1 MNIKTLYISYFGI
14 REPLVQTQVVAYLR
28 EIAGGGVTVHL
39 VTFEPNLKQSWTP
52 EQIED
57 ERKKLAAQGIAW
69 HCLAY
74 HKSPSVPATLYD
86 VTVGA
91 RFIRKLVKQ
100 EGINVLHARGHIP
113 VLMAAIA
120 NAAGRDCEII
130 FDIRGLVAEEYADAG
145 IFAHGSPP
153 FRAIKWIEKL
163 GLKKAAQI
171 VVLTNKMRDY
181 LVEER
186 SVEPEIIEVIPCCV
200 DFSRIENAE
209 LKLPP
214 STRFE
219 LIYAGSVSGLYLLE
233 EMCAFFLE
241 LKKRKPDAFFRIL
254 TKHPAEETAK
264 AFQKLGIDA
273 GDYEVLSVKPSEVGT
288 YIRQASLAISFRK
301 STFAQIA
308 ASPTKIPEYL
318 AVGVPVVSNAG
329 IGDTDALIENEKV
342 GVTVSDL
349 SPAGYAQAVDQA
361 LELLQDESLYER
373 CVRVAHSGFDLKS
386 VGRDGYLNVYKKL
399 SQARAVESEGLRGV
413 PTKEQ
418 I

>member
-28 EIAGGGVTVHL
+28 EAASGGVKVHL
-39 VTFEPNLKQSWTP
+39 LTFEPNFKQSWTP
-52 EQIED
+52 EQIAD
-57 ERKKLAAQGIAW
+57 ERKKLAAQGIEW
-69 HCLAY
+69 HALAY

-86 VTVGA
+86 IAVSA
-91 RFIRKLVKQ
+91 RFIRKLVKR

-120 NAAGRDCEII
+120 SAGRESEII

-153 FRAIKWIEKL
+153 FRAIKRIEKL
-163 GLKKAAQI
+163 GLRKAAQI

-181 LVEER
+181 LVNER
-186 SVEPEIIEVIPCCV
+186 AVKPEIIEVIPCCV
-200 DFSRIENAE
+200 DFSRIENAA
-209 LKLPP
+209 LQLAP

-233 EMCAFFLE
+233 EMCEFFLA
-241 LKKRKPDAFFRIL
+241 LKRHKPDAFFRIL

-264 AFQKLGIDA
+264 TFQKMGIDEN
-273 GDYEVLSVKPSEVGT
+273 DFEVLSVKPSEVGT
-288 YIRQASLAISFRK
+288 YIRQSRLAISFRK

-318 AVGVPVVSNAG
+318 AVGVPVVSNEG
-329 IGDTDALIENEKV
+329 IGDTDALIENENV
-342 GVTVSDL
+342 GVIVKDL
-349 SPAGYAQAVDQA
+349 SPEGYAGAVDKA
-361 LELLQDESLYER
+361 LELLQDESLAER
-373 CVRVAHSGFDLKS
+373 CVRVAHSRFDLKT
-386 VGRDGYLNVYKKL
+386 VGRNGYLNVYQRL
-399 SQARAVESEGLRGV
+399 SNAAPVEPENLAGV
-413 PTKEQ
+413 QTGEQ

>member
-1 MNIKTLYISYFGI
+1 VNIKTLYISYFGI

-28 EIAGGGVTVHL
+28 EIADGGVTVHL
-39 VTFEPNLKQSWTP
+39 VTFEPNFKQSWTP
-52 EQIED
+52 EQIEE

-74 HKSPSVPATLYD
+74 HKRPSVPATLYD

-91 RFIRKLVKQ
+91 RFIRKLIRQ

-113 VLMAAIA
+113 VLMASIA
-120 NAAGRDCEII
+120 NARRDGEII

-145 IFAHGSPP
+145 IFPHGSPP

-181 LVEER
+181 LVKER
-186 SVEPEIIEVIPCCV
+186 SVKPEIIEVIPCCV

-209 LKLPP
+209 LRLPP

-264 AFQKLGIDA
+264 AFRKLGI
-273 GDYEVLSVKPSEVGT
+273 GENDYEVLSVKPSEVGT
-288 YIRQASLAISFRK
+288 YIRQARLAISFRK

-361 LELLQDESLYER
+361 LELLLDAALYER

-386 VGRDGYLNVYKKL
+386 VGRNGYLNVYKRL
-399 SQARAVESEGLRGV
+399 SSAFAVESDSLRGV
-413 PTKEQ
+413 PTKER

>member
-28 EIAGGGVTVHL
+28 EAASGGVKVHL

-57 ERKKLAAQGIAW
+57 ERKKLAAQGIVW
-69 HCLAY
+69 HSMAY
-74 HKSPSVPATLYD
+74 HKSPSAPATLYD

-91 RFIRKLVKQ
+91 RFIRKLIRQ
-100 EGINVLHARGHIP
+100 EGINALHARGHIP

-120 NAAGRDCEII
+120 NAGKKCQII

-163 GLKKAAQI
+163 GLRKAAQI

-181 LVEER
+181 LVNER
-186 SVEPEIIEVIPCCV
+186 AVRPEIIEVIPCCV
-200 DFSRIENAE
+200 DFSRLENAE
-209 LKLPP
+209 LKLSP
-214 STRFE
+214 SGRFE

-233 EMCAFFLE
+233 EMCGFFLE

-264 AFQKLGIDA
+264 AFHKLGIDA
-273 GDYEVLSVKPSEVGT
+273 GDFEVLSVKPSEVGA

-329 IGDTDALIENEKV
+329 IGDTDELIENEKV

-349 SPAGYAQAVDQA
+349 SPEGYAQAVDKA
-361 LELLQDESLYER
+361 LELLRDESLYER
-373 CVRVAHSGFDLKS
+373 CVRVAHTGFDLKT
-386 VGRDGYLNVYKKL
+386 VGRNGYLNVYKRL
-399 SQARAVESEGLRGV
+399 SSALAVAPENLPAV

>member
-1 MNIKTLYISYFGI
+1 VNLKTLYISYFGI

-28 EIAGGGVTVHL
+28 EIADGGVTVHL
-39 VTFEPNLKQSWTP
+39 LTFEPNFKQSWTP
-52 EQIED
+52 AQIEE
-57 ERKKLAAQGIAW
+57 ERKKLAAQGIEW

-74 HKSPSVPATLYD
+74 HKSPSAPATLYD

-91 RFIRKLVKQ
+91 KFIRKLIKR
-100 EGINVLHARGHIP
+100 EGINVLHARGHVP
-113 VLMAAIA
+113 VLIA
-120 NAAGRDCEII
+120 SLANTGNKCRIV

-153 FRAIKWIEKL
+153 FKAFKWFERL

-181 LVEER
+181 LIEER
-186 SVEPEIIEVIPCCV
+186 GVKPEIIEVIPCCV
-200 DFSRIENAE
+200 DFSRIQNAE
-209 LKLPP
+209 LKLAP
-214 STRFE
+214 SKRFE

-264 AFQKLGIDA
+264 AFQKLGISA
-273 GDYEVLSVKPSEVGT
+273 NDYEVLSVKPSEVGT
-288 YIRQASLAISFRK
+288 YIKQATLAISFRK

-329 IGDTDALIENEKV
+329 IGDTDALIENENV
-342 GVTVSDL
+342 GVIVSDL
-349 SPAGYAQAVDQA
+349 SPKGYAEAVDKA
-361 LELLQDESLYER
+361 LALLQDETLYER
-373 CVRVAHSGFDLKS
+373 CIRVAHSGFDLKT
-386 VGRDGYLNVYKKL
+386 VGRNGYLNVYKKL
-399 SQARAVESEGLRGV
+399 LKAVAVKSKDISRAATE
-413 PTKEQ
+413 EQ

>member
-1 MNIKTLYISYFGI
+1 VNIKTLYISYFGI

-28 EIAGGGVTVHL
+28 EIAAGGVTVHL
-39 VTFEPNLKQSWTP
+39 LTFEPNFKQSWTP
-52 EQIED
+52 QQIEE
-57 ERKKLAAQGIAW
+57 ERKKLAAQGIEW
-69 HCLAY
+69 HSLAY

-86 VTVGA
+86 VAVGT
-91 RFIRKLVKQ
+91 RFIKKLVRR
-100 EGINVLHARGHIP
+100 EGIDVLHARGHIP
-113 VLMAAIA
+113 VLMAAS
-120 NAAGRDCEII
+120 AASAGKDCRII

-153 FRAIKWIEKL
+153 FRAIKWIERL
-163 GLKKAAQI
+163 GLKKASQI

-181 LVEER
+181 LVKER
-186 SVEPEIIEVIPCCV
+186 AVKPEIIEVIPCCV

-209 LKLPP
+209 LEVEL
-214 STRFE
+214 SGRFE

-264 AFQKLGIDA
+264 AFQKLGIA
-273 GDYEVLSVKPSEVGT
+273 ESDYEVLSVKPSEVGT
-288 YIRQASLAISFRK
+288 YIKQASLAISFRK

-329 IGDTDALIENEKV
+329 IGDTDALIEREKV
-342 GVTVSDL
+342 GVIVSDL
-349 SPAGYAQAVDQA
+349 SPAGYAQAVDKA
-361 LELLQDESLYER
+361 LELLEDPSLYER
-373 CVRVAHSGFDLKS
+373 CVRAAHDGFDLKT
-386 VGRDGYLNVYKKL
+386 VGRNGYLNVYEKL
-399 SQARAVESEGLRGV
+399 SNARAVEPGNLAGV
-413 PTKEQ
+413 PTKER

>member
-1 MNIKTLYISYFGI
+1 MDIKTLYISYFGI

-28 EIAGGGVTVHL
+28 EIASGGVTVHL
-39 VTFEPNLKQSWTP
+39 VTFEPNFKQSWTP
-52 EQIED
+52 DEIEE
-57 ERKKLAAQGIAW
+57 ERKKLAAGGIKW
-69 HCLAY
+69 HALAY

-86 VTVGA
+86 VAVGA
-91 RFIRKLVKQ
+91 RFIRRLVRR
-100 EGINVLHARGHIP
+100 EGIDVLHARGHIP
-113 VLMAAIA
+113 VLMASVA
-120 NAAGRDCEII
+120 NAGRDGEII

-163 GLKKAAQI
+163 GLEKASQI

-181 LVEER
+181 LVKER
-186 SVEPEIIEVIPCCV
+186 NVKPEIIEVIPCCV

-214 STRFE
+214 ATRFE

-233 EMCAFFLE
+233 EMCAFFLA
-241 LKKRKPDAFFRIL
+241 LKKRQPDAFFRIL
-254 TKHPAEETAK
+254 TKHPAAETAK
-264 AFQKLGIDA
+264 AFQKLGI
-273 GDYEVLSVKPSEVGT
+273 GENDYEVLSVKPSEVGT
-288 YIRQASLAISFRK
+288 YIKQASLAISFRK

-349 SPAGYAQAVDQA
+349 SPEGYAEAVDKA
-361 LELLQDESLYER
+361 LALLQDASLAER
-373 CVRVAHSGFDLKS
+373 CVRVAHAGFDLKTI
-386 VGRDGYLNVYKKL
+386 GKNGYLNVYKKL
-399 SQARAVESEGLRGV
+399 SSGRAVEAEDLPGA
-413 PTKEQ
+413 PTEEQ

>member
-28 EIAGGGVTVHL
+28 EIADGGVTVHL
-39 VTFEPNLKQSWTP
+39 VTFEPNFKQSWTA
-52 EQIED
+52 EQIEE
-57 ERKKLAAQGIAW
+57 ERKKLAAQGIEW

-86 VTVGA
+86 VTVSA
-91 RFIRKLVKQ
+91 RFIRKLIRR

-113 VLMAAIA
+113 VLMATIA
-120 NAAGRDCEII
+120 NAGRDCEII

-163 GLKKAAQI
+163 GLKKASQI

-181 LVEER
+181 LIKER
-186 SVEPEIIEVIPCCV
+186 AVEPEIIEVIPCCV
-200 DFSRIENAE
+200 DFSRLENAE

-233 EMCAFFLE
+233 EMCVFFLE

-264 AFQKLGIDA
+264 AFQKLGIDEN
-273 GDYEVLSVKPSEVGT
+273 DYEVLSVKPSEVGT
-288 YIRQASLAISFRK
+288 FIKQASLAISFRK

-329 IGDTDALIENEKV
+329 IGDTDALIEREKV
-342 GVTVSDL
+342 GVIVSDL
-349 SPAGYAQAVDQA
+349 SPEGYARAVDKA
-361 LELLQDESLYER
+361 LELLRDASLYEK
-373 CVRVAHSGFDLKS
+373 CVRAAHAGFDLKT
-386 VGRDGYLNVYKKL
+386 VGRNGYLNVYKKL
-399 SQARAVESEGLRGV
+399 SNAPAVESGSLSSVR
-413 PTKEQ
+413 TKER

>member
-28 EIAGGGVTVHL
+28 EIASGGVTVHL
-39 VTFEPNLKQSWTP
+39 VTFEPNFKEIWTP
-52 EQIED
+52 DELEK
-57 ERKKLAAQGIAW
+57 ERKKLAAQGINW
-69 HCLAY
+69 HALAY

-86 VTVGA
+86 VALGA
-91 RFIRKLVKQ
+91 RFIRKLVRR

-113 VLMAAIA
+113 VLMAALA
-120 NAAGRDCEII
+120 NAGNACRII

-163 GLKKAAQI
+163 GLKKASQI

-181 LVEER
+181 LVKER
-186 SVEPEIIEVIPCCV
+186 AVKPEIIEVIPCCV
-200 DFSRIENAE
+200 DFSRLENAE

-214 STRFE
+214 SDRFE

-264 AFQKLGIDA
+264 AFQKLGI
-273 GDYEVLSVKPSEVGT
+273 GENDYEVLSVKPTEVGT
-288 YIRQASLAISFRK
+288 YIKQASLAISFRK

-342 GVTVSDL
+342 GVIVSDL
-349 SPAGYAQAVDQA
+349 SPAGYAAAVDKA
-361 LELLQDESLYER
+361 LELLRDETLFDR
-373 CVRVAHSGFDLKS
+373 CVRVAHDGFDLKS
-386 VGRDGYLNVYKKL
+386 VGRNGYLNVYKKI
-399 SQARAVESEGLRGV
+399 SNAPAIESENLSGV
-413 PTKEQ
+413 RTEEQ

>member
-28 EIAGGGVTVHL
+28 EIASGGVTVHL
-39 VTFEPNLKQSWTP
+39 VTFEPNFKQSWSP
-52 EQIED
+52 EQIEA
-57 ERKKLAAQGIAW
+57 ERKNLAAQGITW

-86 VTVGA
+86 VFVSA
-91 RFIRKLVKQ
+91 RFIRKLVRQ
-100 EGINVLHARGHIP
+100 ENINVLHARGHIP
-113 VLMAAIA
+113 VLMASIA
-120 NAAGRDCEII
+120 SAGLDCQII

-145 IFAHGSPP
+145 VFAHGSPP
-153 FRAIKWIEKL
+153 FKAIKWIEKL
-163 GLKKAAQI
+163 GLKKASQI

-181 LVEER
+181 LIKDRAVK
-186 SVEPEIIEVIPCCV
+186 PEIIEVIPCCV
-200 DFSRIENAE
+200 DFARIENAE

-214 STRFE
+214 HERFE

-264 AFQKLGIDA
+264 TFQKIGISDA
-273 GDYEVLSVKPSEVGT
+273 DFDVKAAKPTEVGT
-288 YIRQASLAISFRK
+288 YLKHASLAISFRK

-318 AVGVPVVSNAG
+318 AVGLPVVSNDG

-342 GVTVSDL
+342 GVIVREL
-349 SPAGYAQAVDQA
+349 SPAGYGAAVDKA
-361 LELLQDESLYER
+361 LALLQDESLYER
-373 CVRVAHSGFDLKS
+373 CVSVAHSGFDLKT
-386 VGRDGYLNVYKKL
+386 VGRNGYLNVYKKL
-399 SQARAVESEGLRGV
+399 AGAAAAESSNLSGV
-413 PTKEQ
+413 RTEEQ